1 MAASFSGAE
10 SAQPIDIGSP
20 TLRLRSHARFAIG
33 RQPRCR
39 SCRMADMRQVLLA
52 GPWLVQRLIGWTKLD
67 LTLNQVQDRV
77 QAQRPSG

>member
-1 MAASFSGAE
+1 
-10 SAQPIDIGSP
+10 
-20 TLRLRSHARFAIG
+20 
-33 RQPRCR
+33 
-39 SCRMADMRQVLLA
+39 MADMRQVLLT